1 MMQQR
6 RNASKEEGVS
16 SSSLPLTQQQQ
27 QRQSTLS
34 RSMNGGKSSN
44 GKLRNGIGLCVSAI
58 LCIPI
63 IIITFIIYKIIIGP
77 FLTTHHYIIPFL
89 TTTSLSSSKSASLVK
104 NDGGNGISTTSGG
117 YEYHVVFSTGCS
129 LYQDWQSYVF
139 FYGAVLAKQPGT
151 ITRIVSGCKDS
162 SEEQKMRDIFYDEIH
177 PMDPSGRLQL
187 HITPDYSKLKNGKT
201 FVYFNKPFGM
211 KHWLEHKL
219 GFPNK
224 PINENAI
231 IILVDP
237 DQLIMRPFTNNDFT
251 NTEWKFMSSPPY
263 TKVIHG
269 QPMGQLYGFGLQ
281 WKNQVN
287 MTALGFPKSPVDQ
300 LSYKDAQAGYIVGPP
315 YIATAR
321 DMYKIVTQ
329 WTIFAHGVH
338 AQYPFLLAEMFA
350 YCLGAAHQQL
360 PHQTAQSFM
369 ISDIG
374 AGKGEGWDYID
385 KIPDDEIC
393 DNFSIDD
400 VPNVLHYCQ
409 RYGMGN
415 YFFGKRK
422 LPKDF
427 LSCESPMLAEP
438 PKDVLQKYTYA
449 NFPPNNRK
457 EWTPINAKRNAFAVC
472 YMIKVLNEAAV
483 HYKTHHCQGNAATNY
498 EKKLLLS
505 NGAPGTD

>member
-6 RNASKEEGVS
+6 RNASKEEPAS
-16 SSSLPLTQQQQ
+16 SSSLPLLQPP
-27 QRQSTLS
+27 QRPSTWTKGI
-34 RSMNGGKSSN
+34 NGGKSSSN
-44 GKLRNGIGLCVSAI
+44 GKGRKGMGLLIVAT
-58 LCIPI
+58 LCIPLLIALYI
-63 IIITFIIYKIIIGP
+63 ICKIIIGP
-77 FLTTHHYIIPFL
+77 FLTAHHLAVPFM
-89 TTTSLSSSKSASLVK
+89 TSSSSSALLVK
-104 NDGGNGISTTSGG
+104 NAGDILTTSGG
-117 YEYHVVFSTGCS
+117 YEYHIVFSTGCS

-162 SEEQKMRDIFYDEIH
+162 AEEQKMREIFNDEIH

-187 HITPDYSKLKNGKT
+187 HITPDYSKLKNGKS

-211 KHWLEHKL
+211 KHWLENKL
-219 GFPNK
+219 GFPSK
-224 PINENAI
+224 PINEDAI
-231 IILVDP
+231 VILVDP

-251 NTEWKFMSSPPY
+251 NTEWKFLTSKPY
-263 TKVIHG
+263 TNVVHG

-281 WKNQVN
+281 WKTQVN
-287 MTALGFPKSPVDQ
+287 MTALGFPNSPVDQ
-300 LSYKDAQAGYIVGPP
+300 LSYKQAQAGYIVGPP

-393 DNFSIDD
+393 DNFNIDD

-422 LPKDF
+422 LPKNF
-427 LSCESPMLAEP
+427 LSCESPLLMEP
-438 PKDVLQKYTYA
+438 PKNVLQKYTFA

-472 YMIKVLNEAAV
+472 YMIKVLNEAAT
-483 HYKTHHCQGNAATNY
+483 HYKNHHCQGNTATNY
-498 EKKLLLS
+498 QKTLLLS
-505 NGAPGTD
+505 HGAPGVD